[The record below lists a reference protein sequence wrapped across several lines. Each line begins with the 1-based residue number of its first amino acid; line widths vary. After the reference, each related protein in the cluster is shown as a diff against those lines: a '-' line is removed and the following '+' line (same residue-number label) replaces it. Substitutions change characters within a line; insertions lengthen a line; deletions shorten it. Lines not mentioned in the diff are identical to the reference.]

1 MSKYTIDD
9 FVKVKDFIASC
20 KGPVLIITPPVF
32 AHQVI
37 APKLLKM
44 FPKKSRVVAAGDIKP
59 GQTEIPGDVIVI
71 CHEGISDAL
80 SARLPNHTTEGYLR
94 PGHPK
99 FKRRSP
105 SHEARG
111 LTLETLIQYM
121 QVFEQHQAL

>member
-71 CHEGISDAL
+71 CHGGISDAL
-80 SARLPNHTTEGYLR
+80 AARLPDGKHSK
-94 PGHPK
+94 P
-99 FKRRSP
+99 
-105 SHEARG
+105 AMC
-111 LTLETLIQYM
+111 LELGNLIQYM
-121 QVFEQHQAL
+121 QVFEQHQAI